1 MSSYK
6 FTQRAVASPD
16 APLKPLVR
24 KRARSGG
31 ETWVQVTR
39 RPDLRAKK
47 PRTGGSQQPACAHTE
62 HDILST
68 TEAAAFAAQ
77 FWDKKIHPTKASQHE
92 FLATCIDVDLEQD
105 VKHAG
110 RQKYTRKRGHQAT
123 YFVPYRGSRRQICKT
138 QFLHYFKIS
147 RIVVE
152 SVAKAKAA
160 AAVTNPLS
168 PMKSPRKQG
177 ADNVRR
183 TSAIKGKFEKFLQ
196 ALPQAENRFSDAARP
211 STEWVHLAPVGGRR
225 ASPYNV
231 WIHWLQKEE
240 ADQFAK
246 RGKAD
251 FKPQISL
258 KTAQRTMKIYKL
270 GYQAPM
276 KDTCAECELYNL
288 QIRTAAPVLKVAVLR
303 FCTGASFHFSKCVWR
318 FFFAHFQAKLRHE
331 QATHLRLASEGYDR
345 NKYHGQYS
353 MQTWGGARVTTFST
367 PGVRFPDRA
376 EHMVLDYSKALN
388 LLKMPVGEK
397 WYTSELKAHRL
408 VLHRTTLGVDTVM
421 VWPEYVAGKG
431 FNETASALIGEVQW
445 RWFHR
450 ITWCVFIKG
459 HSYNLCDAAS
469 RAMDRALYNVDH
481 YYGLTDMAGLTI
493 QHVVRNKQ
501 RFVRKLRILKRSD
514 FWDMS
519 RWLAGAYK
527 SSGSHLD
534 HQQKPVLIRDEKI
547 KWLDFGKTPN
557 PENLEAHPGFVWVKS
572 GYSEAIPWR
581 KVQLTKQRNVDLTTD
596 GLWAMPL
603 NTGWVPVKPRRLQ
616 DWEKLKKYVPSHKH
630 GDVCPNGV
638 PALAERG
645 NDDNESDSE

>member
-1 MSSYK
+1 MRTSS
-6 FTQRAVASPD
+6 T
-16 APLKPLVR
+16 
-24 KRARSGG
+24 
-31 ETWVQVTR
+31 
-39 RPDLRAKK
+39 AKQ
-47 PRTGGSQQPACAHTE
+47 PRTGGSQQPACTHTE

-77 FWDKKIHPTKASQHE
+77 FWDKKTHPTKASQHE
-92 FLATCIDVDLEQD
+92 FLATCIDVDLGQD

-110 RQKYTRKRGHQAT
+110 RQKYRRKRRHQAT
-123 YFVPYRGSRRQICKT
+123 YFVPYCGSRRQICKT

-152 SVAKAKAA
+152 LVAKNKAA
-160 AAVTNPLS
+160 AAVANPLS
-168 PMKSPRKQG
+168 PMKSPQKRG
-177 ADNVRR
+177 ASNVRR
-183 TSAIKGKFEKFLQ
+183 ASAIKVKFEKFLQ

-246 RGKAD
+246 RDKAD

-258 KTAQRTMKIYKL
+258 KTAQRTMKTFKL

-276 KDTCAECELYNL
+276 KDTCAECLF
-288 QIRTAAPVLKVAVLR
+288 V
-303 FCTGASFHFSKCVWR
+303 
-318 FFFAHFQAKLRHE
+318 HFQAKLRHE

-353 MQTWGGARVTTFST
+353 MQTWGGTRVTTFST

-431 FNETASALIGEVQW
+431 FSETASALIGELYRCSTGAGHLFVHTDGCCSEFLNWMFCNLFDKLVQW

-501 RFVRKLRILKRSD
+501 RCTQAAHFEAQRFLGYVQV
-514 FWDMS
+514 
-519 RWLAGAYK
+519 AGRC
-527 SSGSHLD
+527 
-534 HQQKPVLIRDEKI
+534 I
-547 KWLDFGKTPN
+547 
-557 PENLEAHPGFVWVKS
+557 
-572 GYSEAIPWR
+572 
-581 KVQLTKQRNVDLTTD
+581 
-596 GLWAMPL
+596 
-603 NTGWVPVKPRRLQ
+603 
-616 DWEKLKKYVPSHKH
+616 
-630 GDVCPNGV
+630 
-638 PALAERG
+638 
-645 NDDNESDSE
+645 

>member
-258 KTAQRTMKIYKL
+258 KTAQRTMKIY
-270 GYQAPM
+270 
-276 KDTCAECELYNL
+276 N
-288 QIRTAAPVLKVAVLR
+288 
-303 FCTGASFHFSKCVWR
+303 
-318 FFFAHFQAKLRHE
+318 
-331 QATHLRLASEGYDR
+331 
-345 NKYHGQYS
+345 
-353 MQTWGGARVTTFST
+353 RV
-367 PGVRFPDRA
+367 G
-376 EHMVLDYSKALN
+376 
-388 LLKMPVGEK
+388 
-397 WYTSELKAHRL
+397 TSEA
-408 VLHRTTLGVDTVM
+408 TQ
-421 VWPEYVAGKG
+421 A
-431 FNETASALIGEVQW
+431 
-445 RWFHR
+445 
-450 ITWCVFIKG
+450 
-459 HSYNLCDAAS
+459 
-469 RAMDRALYNVDH
+469 
-481 YYGLTDMAGLTI
+481 AGL
-493 QHVVRNKQ
+493 
-501 RFVRKLRILKRSD
+501 
-514 FWDMS
+514 
-519 RWLAGAYK
+519 
-527 SSGSHLD
+527 
-534 HQQKPVLIRDEKI
+534 
-547 KWLDFGKTPN
+547 GKTEEICSQSQARGCVPQWS
-557 PENLEAHPGFVWVKS
+557 PG
-572 GYSEAIPWR
+572 PCR
-581 KVQLTKQRNVDLTTD
+581 KGQR
-596 GLWAMPL
+596 
-603 NTGWVPVKPRRLQ
+603 
-616 DWEKLKKYVPSHKH
+616 
-630 GDVCPNGV
+630 
-638 PALAERG
+638 
-645 NDDNESDSE
+645 